1 MAILQDGH
9 RKEGI
14 LKTCFHE
21 AHFGTMEIWRHV
33 ILRAEFSLIPQA
45 WVLCLTREHLN
56 QEEIKQDNSPLL
68 SLCHS
73 LDFIFHLVSLSIDWL
88 EVQKKSQ
95 VILKYNL
102 SINWKRWRIAG
113 TFLLCQF
120 ALFRQNKSETAA
132 KGNEI
137 YKYHFIHNS
146 YPLLTMSFSTHS
158 VIAGRLKV
166 RWVDQ

>member
-1 MAILQDGH
+1 
-9 RKEGI
+9 
-14 LKTCFHE
+14 
-21 AHFGTMEIWRHV
+21 MEIWRHV

-45 WVLCLTREHLN
+45 CVLCLTREHLN

-73 LDFIFHLVSLSIDWL
+73 LNFIFHLVSLSIDWL
-88 EVQKKSQ
+88 EVQKKKSQ

-102 SINWKRWRIAG
+102 SVNWKRWRIAD
-113 TFLLCQF
+113 TFLLCQS
-120 ALFRQNKSETAA
+120 ALFRQNKPEKAA
-132 KGNEI
+132 KANEI

-146 YPLLTMSFSTHS
+146 YPLLTMSFSRHS

-166 RWVDQ
+166 RWVEQ